1 MAPAVI
7 SVSDYLGLVN
17 HALRTIPH
25 EGMVIEGEVVEF
37 KVSQGKWVNFDLKD
51 EKAEAKIS
59 CFMTVFALSVPL
71 QSGMRVHVTGTSK
84 VFERFGKFTLNVTAI
99 ELVGEG
105 ALQKAYLALKEKL
118 RLEGMFEVARKRSIP
133 RFPERIGLITSG
145 EAAAYGDFLRILR
158 NRWSGVT
165 VMHVPVTVQGKDA
178 VQEILGAFAQLNAL
192 PIESR
197 PEVLVLTRGGGSLE
211 DLHAF
216 NSEAVVRAVF
226 QSAIPVVVGVGHERD
241 ESLCDFVADVRAS
254 TPSNAAE
261 RVVPDRR
268 EIAVSVA
275 MSADRI
281 GDRLQYEIDDRSHAI
296 DRALSIFDRSL
307 ARLLQSM
314 TDVTRRFGY
323 AFERFRLSLIA
334 TVEHIDRRVQTID
347 GRMKVVMDERSR
359 SITELERVLK
369 SIDPREVLKRGY
381 ALVCSSGKIL
391 RSSRD
396 VAPGDRLTIQLGEGE
411 IRAQVETNAIQ
422 ESLL

>member
-1 MAPAVI
+1 MSPAII

-59 CFMTVFALSVPL
+59 CFMTVFALNIPL

-84 VFERFGKFTLNVTAI
+84 VFERFGKFTLNVTAV

-118 RLEGMFEVARKRSIP
+118 RLEGVFETARKRPIP
-133 RFPERIGLITSG
+133 RFPERIGLITSS

-178 VQEILGAFAQLNAL
+178 VQEILGAFARLNAL

-197 PEVLVLTRGGGSLE
+197 PEVIVLTRGGGSLE

-226 QSAIPVVVGVGHERD
+226 QSVVPVVVGVGHERD

-268 EIAVSVA
+268 EISENVV
-275 MSADRI
+275 MSARRI
-281 GDRLQYEIDDRSHAI
+281 EDRLQYEVDSRSHTI

-314 TDVTRRFGY
+314 SDVTRRFGY

-334 TVEHIDRRVQTID
+334 TVEHVDRRVHLIES
-347 GRMKVVMDERSR
+347 RMRVVLDERSR
-359 SITELERVLK
+359 SIAELERVLK
-369 SIDPREVLKRGY
+369 SIDPREVLQRGY
-381 ALVCSSGKIL
+381 ALVRSGGKIL
-391 RSSRD
+391 RSARD
-396 VAPGDRLTIQLGEGE
+396 VAPGSHLTIQLGEGE
-411 IRAQVETNAIQ
+411 IRAQVETSAVQ

>member
-1 MAPAVI
+1 MNAVI
-7 SVSDYLGLVN
+7 SVGDYLGLVN
-17 HALRTIPH
+17 HSLRTIPH
-25 EGMVIEGEVVEF
+25 EGMVIEGEVVDF
-37 KVSQGKWVNFDLKD
+37 KISQGKWVNFDLKD

-59 CFMTVFALSVPL
+59 CFMTVFALNVPL
-71 QSGMRVHVTGTSK
+71 QGGMRVQVAGTSK
-84 VFERFGKFTLNVTAI
+84 VFERFGKFTFNVTAI

-118 RLEGMFEVARKRSIP
+118 RLEGMFDVERKRSIP

-165 VMHVPVTVQGKDA
+165 IVHTPVTVQGKDA

-192 PIESR
+192 PIEDR
-197 PEVLVLTRGGGSLE
+197 PEVIVLTRGGGSLE

-216 NSEAVVRAVF
+216 NSEAVARAVF
-226 QSAIPVVVGVGHERD
+226 QSAIPVVCAVGHERD

-268 EIAVSVA
+268 EIDMNVSV
-275 MSADRI
+275 SIDRI
-281 GDRLQYEIDDRSHAI
+281 GDQLQYEIDGKMHEV
-296 DRALSIFDRSL
+296 DRAVSIFDRSL
-307 ARLLQSM
+307 ARLMQSM
-314 TDVTRRFGY
+314 DDVHRRFGY
-323 AFERFRLSLIA
+323 AFERFRLSLVA
-334 TVEHIDRRVQTID
+334 TVEYVDRRVQTID
-347 GRMKVVMDERSR
+347 NRLRVVIDERSR
-359 SITELERVLK
+359 SVTELERVLK
-369 SIDPREVLKRGY
+369 SIDPKEVLKRGY
-381 ALVCSSGKIL
+381 ALIRSHTGKIL

-396 VAPGDRLTIQLGEGE
+396 VAPGDRLTIQLGEGS
-411 IRAQVETNAIQ
+411 IRAQVESNATQ